1 MDLGGGLPLA
11 APTSAAYCSPM
22 AFLETKR
29 DRAALLILLL
39 GIGLFY
45 TLWPFSTGLVGAPV
59 LYVMFAPVYRW
70 LSQYMRSGLAAGF
83 VVLLG
88 VILVLG
94 PGVSFVGIIA
104 GEAQDIAKGV
114 IRS

>member
-1 MDLGGGLPLA
+1 
-11 APTSAAYCSPM
+11 M
-22 AFLETKR
+22 AFLDTKHNQ
-29 DRAALLILLL
+29 AALLIFVL
-39 GIGLFY
+39 GSALVY

-59 LYVMFAPVYRW
+59 LYVVFSPVHRV
-70 LSQYMRSGLAAGF
+70 LARGMKPGLAAGL

-104 GEAQDIAKGV
+104 GEAQDMAKGV
-114 IRS
+114 IRSPLLARLRELRVGPYD